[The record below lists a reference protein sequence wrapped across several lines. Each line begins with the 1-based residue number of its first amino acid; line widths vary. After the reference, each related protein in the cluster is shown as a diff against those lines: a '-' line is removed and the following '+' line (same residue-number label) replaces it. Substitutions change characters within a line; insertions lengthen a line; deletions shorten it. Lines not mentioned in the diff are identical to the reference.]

1 MKSRLILGD
10 GILGSK
16 LHKLTGWDYISRKK
30 DGIDFNDFNSYYEHI
45 LSYSEVI
52 NCIANTDTYSTDRE
66 SHWNVNYKGVVDL
79 VDYISV
85 KACHMKLIHISTD
98 YIYTHSD
105 ENASENDVP
114 VHCNNWYG
122 YTKLLADAYIQLKL
136 KKFLLL
142 RGTHK
147 EDPFTYPKA
156 WKNQKGNFDYVSVIS
171 KLYVRLIE
179 NDSYGVYNVGTD
191 VKTMY
196 DLAKS
201 TKLDVEAVDGI
212 DMPVNVTMD
221 TNKLKGVLDV
231 KSFI

>member
-1 MKSRLILGD
+1 LGD

-16 LHKLTGWDYISRKK
+16 LHELTGWDYISRKK
-30 DGIDFNDFNSYYEHI
+30 DGIDFTDFNSYSEYI

-52 NCIANTDTYSTDRE
+52 NCIANTDTYSDDRE
-66 SHWNVNYKGVVDL
+66 VHWDVNYKGVVDL
-79 VDYISV
+79 VDYIST
-85 KACHMKLIHISTD
+85 KACHMKLTHISTD
-98 YIYTHSD
+98 YIYTHSVD
-105 ENASENDVP
+105 NASESDVP

-122 YTKLLADAYIQLKL
+122 YTKLLSDAYIQLKL

-147 EDPFTYPKA
+147 EEPFIYPKA

-196 DLAKS
+196 DLAKR

-212 DMPVNVTMD
+212 GMPANVTMD
-221 TNKLKGVLDV
+221 TNKLRGVLDV

>member
-1 MKSRLILGD
+1 VKSRLILGD

-16 LHKLTGWDYISRKK
+16 LHELTGWDYISRKK
-30 DGIDFNDFNSYYEHI
+30 DGIDFTDFNSYSEYI

-52 NCIANTDTYSTDRE
+52 NCIANTDTYSDDRE
-66 SHWNVNYKGVVDL
+66 VHWDVNYKGVVDL
-79 VDYISV
+79 VDYIST
-85 KACHMKLIHISTD
+85 KACHMKLTHISTD
-98 YIYTHSD
+98 YIYTHSVD
-105 ENASENDVP
+105 NASESDVP

-122 YTKLLADAYIQLKL
+122 YTKLLSDAYIQLKL

-147 EDPFTYPKA
+147 EEPFIYPKA

-196 DLAKS
+196 DLAKR

-212 DMPVNVTMD
+212 GMPANVTMD
-221 TNKLKGVLDV
+221 TNKLRGVLDV